1 MPTISPTT
9 QHPRASHSSTAPPP
23 PKRSHAPR
31 GGKNRG
37 LMCYFIG
44 ATLVVLVLVLFFN
57 LHGPEGAA
65 RSGIGD
71 GPSRSSAGET
81 TGGPSHAEGGTKDRI
96 PAPLGQSSGAAFS
109 SSGAA
114 NPAPVAPQTPDS
126 QTPIGR
132 EAVGAPRGAIIEN
145 GSAQDPA
152 LVAPGRTHEPAG

>member
-1 MPTISPTT
+1 MSTISPTT

-23 PKRSHAPR
+23 PKWSHASR
-31 GGKNRG
+31 GGQNRG
-37 LMCYFIG
+37 LMYFFIG
-44 ATLVVLVLVLFFN
+44 ATLVALVLVLFFN

-81 TGGPSHAEGGTKDRI
+81 TGGPSPAEGGATERI
-96 PAPLGQSSGAAFS
+96 PAPLGQTSGAAFN

-132 EAVGAPRGAIIEN
+132 EAVGTPRGAILGN
-145 GSAQDPA
+145 GSTQDPA